1 MANSHKVIYIAASVE
16 QAHIL
21 KNALS
26 EQGIFAYVAN
36 EALQIAGGEL
46 PHGSP
51 TAARVVVDEEDAED
65 AREIALAFDRAAQE
79 AALGSTEEQAEDEA
93 ALDAEEASKWPC
105 CPHCGRPRHT
115 SCPVCET
122 AGNSFPQAFM
132 PEEEAGEERDD
143 GHSPDGAPQ
152 RLLLICPTCDEP
164 FAPQFLARCE
174 WCGHRFRDGS
184 ELPPPAPPVVSE
196 ASYRVWLVMAGLI
209 LFVAAAFAF
218 FAQAVSR

>member
-1 MANSHKVIYIAASVE
+1 MANSHVVIYVAASVE

-26 EQGIFAYVAN
+26 EQGIFAYVTN

-51 TAARVVVDEEDAED
+51 TAARVVVDENDAED
-65 AREIALAFDRAAQE
+65 AREIALAFDRASQE
-79 AALGSTEEQAEDEA
+79 PALTDEDEE
-93 ALDAEEASKWPC
+93 ALDAEEASRWPC

-122 AGNSFPQAFM
+122 ASNSFPLAFM
-132 PEEEAGEERDD
+132 PEEAEED
-143 GHSPDGAPQ
+143 GDEPDGAPQ
-152 RLLLICPTCDEP
+152 SLLVICPTCDEP
-164 FAPQFLARCE
+164 FAPEFLARCE

-184 ELPPPAPPVVSE
+184 ELPAPVPSTVSE
-196 ASYRVWLVMAGLI
+196 AGYRVWLVLAGLI
-209 LFVAAAFAF
+209 LFVAAAFAY
-218 FAQAVSR
+218 FAQAVTR